1 MLQWFL
7 RITWIQ
13 KHMTFM
19 FSGLVKPSS
28 CPMHRFR
35 ITFLRSPFLTISMG
49 GNAIKALFWMEF
61 WYNIIKA
68 QENGWHNVWV
78 GSGRTLYVRTVLLR
92 DLAGASEQKPQVG
105 NFKLC
110 RPRRSREM
118 LATQPLQMTT
128 TWSWL
133 HNMFWI
139 LKAVVDRNY
148 SMMAN
153 RFLGIPL
160 SPMVRT
166 QGCEA
171 ITPSRNPQT
180 FSNWIYTGV
189 LAVGCPLHNWN
200 LNNIWGESRR
210 PVRIFHIGPCIS
222 HRYRH
227 RKLTLVQLLIVHIP
241 CWNIPVSVSRNCHL
255 WLFRF
260 LDSVLVLETVQCD
273 DCYGII
279 WSLYIDE
286 PQGTIQEREDCLFQ
300 VFSVRQW
307 FLVFGRLLWE
317 FILSCS
323 FLYLFNL
330 LSSVL
335 LAEFD
340 LLNEEV
346 NIPQ

>member
-1 MLQWFL
+1 
-7 RITWIQ
+7 
-13 KHMTFM
+13 
-19 FSGLVKPSS
+19 
-28 CPMHRFR
+28 
-35 ITFLRSPFLTISMG
+35 
-49 GNAIKALFWMEF
+49 
-61 WYNIIKA
+61 
-68 QENGWHNVWV
+68 
-78 GSGRTLYVRTVLLR
+78 
-92 DLAGASEQKPQVG
+92 
-105 NFKLC
+105 
-110 RPRRSREM
+110 
-118 LATQPLQMTT
+118 
-128 TWSWL
+128 
-133 HNMFWI
+133 
-139 LKAVVDRNY
+139 
-148 SMMAN
+148 MA
-153 RFLGIPL
+153 P
-160 SPMVRT
+160 P
-166 QGCEA
+166 
-171 ITPSRNPQT
+171 RNPQT
-180 FSNWIYTGV
+180 FGNWIYTGV
-189 LAVGCPLHNWN
+189 LAVGCPLRNWS
-200 LNNIWGESRR
+200 LNNIGGESRR